1 MAGNVQG
8 AIAGAAAP
16 YLAELIHR
24 ETITTGPD
32 GKEVVNEPANLIAH
46 AVLGAVVAQIQNNS
60 ALAGATGA
68 TAGEFIAQQLY
79 PGVDRDKLSEGQ
91 KQIVSEL
98 GTLAAGLAGGIA
110 GDSTASAVAGA
121 QAGKNAVENNNLA
134 VLGQGVRLVAQG
146 CTKVA
151 ACRNALIEKG
161 LGSLLGISTA
171 VTVLDKLSDT
181 DKEYVL
187 GVAATGRADLI
198 EKLTPEQREAY
209 NYMVAQ
215 DQKGLVTIFP
225 QPDRDVTGGRL
236 ISPAQD
242 ENKGTSLVTPDR
254 SGSNSSIITISPETQ
269 PGKNDGIFINPKPV
283 ENTGSSYISE
293 SSGKSSA
300 GDFFT
305 GTTYTD
311 KVKQQASSGDFHS
324 FPESVDGHANQGTV
338 SVITGGDGVERL
350 RLEISGSYRGKEGI
364 FEYIR
369 EPNGSINHR
378 LFVPKK

>member
-8 AIAGAAAP
+8 AIVGASAP

-24 ETITTGPD
+24 ETIATGPD

-79 PGVDRDKLSEGQ
+79 PGVDRDKLSEEQ

-378 LFVPKK
+378 LFFPKK